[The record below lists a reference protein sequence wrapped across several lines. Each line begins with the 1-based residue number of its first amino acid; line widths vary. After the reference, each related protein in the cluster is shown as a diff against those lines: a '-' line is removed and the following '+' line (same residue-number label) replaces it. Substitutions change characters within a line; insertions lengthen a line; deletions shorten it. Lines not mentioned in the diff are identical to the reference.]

1 MHPKDTHTHT
11 HQQELH
17 PMHSKDTHTSMSF
30 IIGNPNTHTHT
41 HQCELHPVHTKDAR
55 HEWPCVNAHTNSQ
68 SCPCIHSLCAA
79 KSDGQEHGQPRV
91 ILSAQIWPA
100 TSDPIS
106 TDLASHKWSYKH
118 RSGQP
123 RVILS
128 AQIWPATSDPTSKV
142 LSSHKWS
149 YQHRSV
155 QPRVIL

>member
-106 TDLASHKWSYKH
+106 TDLANYRLSNIIPCRY
-118 RSGQP
+118 RFCLL
-123 RVILS
+123 RERCFTILGTKCVAFFS
-128 AQIWPATSDPTSKV
+128 
-142 LSSHKWS
+142 
-149 YQHRSV
+149 
-155 QPRVIL
+155 